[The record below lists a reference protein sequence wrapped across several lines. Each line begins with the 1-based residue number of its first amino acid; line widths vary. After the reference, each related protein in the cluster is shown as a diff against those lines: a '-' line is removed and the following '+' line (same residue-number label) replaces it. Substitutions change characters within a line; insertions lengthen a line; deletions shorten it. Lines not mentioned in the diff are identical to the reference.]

1 MIKVPPATIRAPG
14 QSPVGRWVRQPRRMA
29 ALSRA
34 ARTAIV
40 SFAGFA
46 IGQWAVGE
54 IQVAVFATFTG
65 LALLGIADFGGT
77 LRGRCDAIVG
87 GAVTGFA
94 LAALGTWAS

>member
-1 MIKVPPATIRAPG
+1 MIMVPPATIPAPG

-29 ALSRA
+29 ALGRA

-54 IQVAVFATFTG
+54 VQVAVFATFTG

-77 LRGRCDAIVG
+77 PRGRCGAI
-87 GAVTGFA
+87 ARCW
-94 LAALGTWAS
+94 AAT